1 MKKLLS
7 FFVGEIDI
15 LKADRR
21 IAAEVKYQV
30 DKSQKEYYYREQIK
44 AIRKELGESS
54 DTEADE
60 FMAKLEHKQMPDSVR
75 SVIERKR

>member
-30 DKSQKEYYYREQIK
+30 DKS
-44 AIRKELGESS
+44 
-54 DTEADE
+54 
-60 FMAKLEHKQMPDSVR
+60 
-75 SVIERKR
+75 